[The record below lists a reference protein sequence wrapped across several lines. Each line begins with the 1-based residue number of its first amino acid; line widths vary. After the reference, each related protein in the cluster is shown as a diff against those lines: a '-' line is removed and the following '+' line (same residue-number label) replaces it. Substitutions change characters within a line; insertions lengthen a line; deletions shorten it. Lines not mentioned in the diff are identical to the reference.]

1 MADRL
6 GKTLRGYLAREITV
20 GFAGGLA
27 LFTFILLT
35 ARIIEMV
42 DLVLSRGVP
51 ALAVMRLFAL
61 ILPTFLELTTPVA
74 AMLGVL
80 VAFGRFASDGEM
92 IAIRAAGISWSALL
106 RPVVGFG
113 LAAALATLLVA
124 TVVRPWAN
132 RAITDTVYEL
142 AKAKATA
149 ALRPRV
155 FNSDFSGIVMY
166 VASASADSGELGGV
180 LVADERDE
188 NARTTVFAAHGR
200 VFADE
205 PERRVRLQLRDGTT
219 ITQHRGGDSYD
230 VTSFAS
236 FDVTLDIARELRAL
250 SVAGPRPSDM
260 TPGDLA
266 VALRRGG
273 AEGTEAATELHR
285 KLAFSVAA
293 LVFSLLG
300 VPLAATASRTAR
312 GRGLAISIAAAF
324 FYYLLLSAG
333 VVLAPAAGLPAG
345 VGLWLPNLAFAVVTA
360 FALRRLASDLPPF
373 PIPTRR
379 PAALPGPRAPGPAR
393 TT

>member
-42 DLVLSRGVP
+42 DLVLSRGMP
-51 ALAVMRLFAL
+51 ALAVARLFAL

-74 AMLGVL
+74 ALLGVL

-92 IAIRAAGISWSALL
+92 VAMRAAGISWGALL
-106 RPVVGFG
+106 RPVIWFG
-113 LAAALATLLVA
+113 IAAALATLIVA
-124 TVVRPWAN
+124 TFVRPWAN
-132 RAITDTVYEL
+132 RTITDTVYEL

-155 FNSDFSGIVMY
+155 FNSDFGGIVIY
-166 VASASADSGELGGV
+166 VASASPASGELGGI

-188 NARTTVFAAHGR
+188 ESRTTVFAARGR

-219 ITQHRGGDSYD
+219 VTRHPGADSYD

-236 FDVTLDIARELRAL
+236 LEVSLDVAREIRAL
-250 SVAGPRPSDM
+250 SVGPRATDM
-260 TPGDLA
+260 PPGELA
-266 VALRRGG
+266 VALGNG
-273 AEGTEAATELHR
+273 DPEAATEVHR

-300 VPLAATASRTAR
+300 VPLAATASKTAR

-345 VGLWLPNLAFAVVTA
+345 VGLWLPNLVFAVLA
-360 FALRRLASDLPPF
+360 ARALRRLARDLPPF
-373 PIPTRR
+373 PR
-379 PAALPGPRAPGPAR
+379 PAFTLPAQLGTAGSEKA
-393 TT
+393 T

>member
-51 ALAVMRLFAL
+51 ALTVARLFAL

-74 AMLGVL
+74 ALLGVL
-80 VAFGRFASDGEM
+80 VAFGRFASDGETVAM
-92 IAIRAAGISWSALL
+92 RAAGISWVALL
-106 RPVVGFG
+106 RPVLFFG
-113 LAAALATLLVA
+113 LAAALATLIVA
-124 TVVRPWAN
+124 TFVRPWAN

-155 FNSDFSGIVMY
+155 FNSDFGGIIIY
-166 VASASADSGELGGV
+166 VTSASPISGELRGV
-180 LVADERDE
+180 LVADERRDD
-188 NARTTVFAAHGR
+188 ARTTVFAKRGR
-200 VFADE
+200 VYADE
-205 PERRVRLQLRDGTT
+205 PHRRVRLQLHEGTT
-219 ITQHRGGDSYD
+219 VTRHRGIDSYD

-236 FDVTLDIARELRAL
+236 LEVSLDVARELRSL

-260 TPGDLA
+260 PPSELFA
-266 VALRRGG
+266 ALRRRDP
-273 AEGTEAATELHR
+273 EAATELHR
-285 KLAFSVAA
+285 KLAFSGAA
-293 LVFSLLG
+293 LVLALLG

-312 GRGLAISIAAAF
+312 GRGLAISTIAAF
-324 FYYLLLSAG
+324 LYYLLLSAG
-333 VVLAPAAGLPAG
+333 AVLAPAAGLSPGA
-345 VGLWLPNLAFAVVTA
+345 GLWLPNIVFAGVAIWT
-360 FALRRLASDLPPF
+360 LRRVADDRPPF
-373 PIPTRR
+373 PQRPIRR
-379 PAALPGPRAPGPAR
+379 FWGALMPRQAR
-393 TT
+393 TP

>member
-42 DLVLSRGVP
+42 DLVLSRGLP
-51 ALAVMRLFAL
+51 ALAVARLFAL

-74 AMLGVL
+74 ALLGVL
-80 VAFGRFASDGEM
+80 VAFGRFAGDGEM
-92 IAIRAAGISWSALL
+92 VAMRAAGISWRALL
-106 RPVVGFG
+106 RPVLGFG
-113 LAAALATLLVA
+113 VAAALGTLFVATL
-124 TVVRPWAN
+124 VRPWAN
-132 RAITDTVYEL
+132 RTITDTVYEL

-155 FNSDFSGIVMY
+155 FNSDFGGIVIY
-166 VASASADSGELGGV
+166 VASASATSGELGGI

-188 NARTTVFAAHGR
+188 ESRTTVFAERGR

-205 PERRVRLQLRDGTT
+205 PQRRVRLQLRDGTT
-219 ITQHRGGDSYD
+219 VTRHPGADSYD

-236 FDVTLDIARELRAL
+236 LEVSLDVAREIRAL
-250 SVAGPRPSDM
+250 AIAGPRPSDM
-260 TPGDLA
+260 PPDELAAALGAGDS
-266 VALRRGG
+266 
-273 AEGTEAATELHR
+273 EAATEVHR
-285 KLAFSVAA
+285 KLAFAIAA

-300 VPLAATASRTAR
+300 VPLAATASKTAR

-324 FYYLLLSAG
+324 VYYLLLSAG
-333 VVLAPAAGLPAG
+333 VVLAPAAGLATG
-345 VGLWLPNLAFAVVTA
+345 VGLWLPNLVFAVVTA
-360 FALRRLASDLPPF
+360 RALRRLALDLPPF
-373 PIPTRR
+373 SR
-379 PAALPGPRAPGPAR
+379 PAFTLPTELGTAGSENA
-393 TT
+393 T

>member
-51 ALAVMRLFAL
+51 ALTVARLFAL

-74 AMLGVL
+74 ALLGVL
-80 VAFGRFASDGEM
+80 VAFGRFASDGETVAM
-92 IAIRAAGISWSALL
+92 RAAGISWAAML
-106 RPVVGFG
+106 RPVLAFG
-113 LAAALATLLVA
+113 LATALATLGVA
-124 TVVRPWAN
+124 TFVRPWAN

-155 FNSDFSGIVMY
+155 FNSDFGGIVIY
-166 VASASADSGELGGV
+166 VTSASPTSGELRGI
-180 LVADERDE
+180 LVADERDDD
-188 NARTTVFAAHGR
+188 ARTTVFAERGR

-205 PERRVRLQLRDGTT
+205 PHRRVRLQLQEGTT
-219 ITQHRGGDSYD
+219 VTCHRGADSYD

-236 FDVTLDIARELRAL
+236 LEVSLDVARELRSLA
-250 SVAGPRPSDM
+250 VTGPRPSDM
-260 TPGDLA
+260 PPSDLFAAIHRGDA
-266 VALRRGG
+266 
-273 AEGTEAATELHR
+273 EAATELHR
-285 KLAFSVAA
+285 KLAFALAA

-312 GRGLAISIAAAF
+312 GRGLAVSTIAAF
-324 FYYLLLSAG
+324 LYYLLLSAG
-333 VVLAPAAGLPAG
+333 AVLAPAAGLSSG
-345 VGLWLPNLAFAVVTA
+345 TGLWLPNLVFAAVTVWT
-360 FALRRLASDLPPF
+360 LRRVAADRPPF
-373 PIPTRR
+373 PRPRIRRFLRALVPGGTR
-379 PAALPGPRAPGPAR
+379 
-393 TT
+393 

>member
-42 DLVLSRGVP
+42 DLVLSRGLP
-51 ALAVMRLFAL
+51 ALAVARLFAL

-74 AMLGVL
+74 ALLAVL

-92 IAIRAAGISWSALL
+92 VAMRAAGISWGALL
-106 RPVVGFG
+106 QPVVRFG
-113 LAAALATLLVA
+113 VATALATLVVA
-124 TVVRPWAN
+124 TFVRPWAN

-155 FNSDFSGIVMY
+155 FNSDFGGIVIY
-166 VASASADSGELGGV
+166 VASASPASGELGGI

-188 NARTTVFAAHGR
+188 ASRTTVFAARGR

-205 PERRVRLQLRDGTT
+205 PQRRVRLQLRDGTT
-219 ITQHRGGDSYD
+219 VTRHPGADSYD

-236 FDVTLDIARELRAL
+236 LEVSLDVAREIRAL
-250 SVAGPRPSDM
+250 SSAGPRPSDM
-260 TPGDLA
+260 PLDELA
-266 VALRRGG
+266 AALRDG
-273 AEGTEAATELHR
+273 ESEAATEVHR
-285 KLAFSVAA
+285 KLAFAVAA

-300 VPLAATASRTAR
+300 VPLAATASKTAR
-312 GRGLAISIAAAF
+312 GRGLVISIGAAF

-333 VVLAPAAGLPAG
+333 VVLAPAAGLPTG
-345 VGLWLPNLAFAVVTA
+345 VGLWLPNLVFAVVA
-360 FALRRLASDLPPF
+360 ARALRRLARDLPPF
-373 PIPTRR
+373 PR
-379 PAALPGPRAPGPAR
+379 PAFTLPAQLGTDGSEKA
-393 TT
+393 T

>member
-6 GKTLRGYLAREITV
+6 GKTLRGYLAREIAV

-51 ALAVMRLFAL
+51 ALTVARLFGL

-74 AMLGVL
+74 ALLGVL

-92 IAIRAAGISWSALL
+92 VAMRAAGISWAALL
-106 RPVVGFG
+106 RPVLGFG
-113 LAAALATLLVA
+113 FAALMATLAVA
-124 TVVRPWAN
+124 TFVRPWAN

-155 FNSDFSGIVMY
+155 FNSDFGGIVIY
-166 VASASADSGELGGV
+166 VASASPSSGELVGV

-188 NARTTVFAAHGR
+188 SARTTVFAASGR

-205 PERRVRLQLRDGTT
+205 PQRRVRLQLHDGTT
-219 ITQHRGGDSYD
+219 VTRHRGADSYD

-236 FDVTLDIARELRAL
+236 LEVSLDVARELRAL
-250 SVAGPRPSDM
+250 AVAGPRPSDM
-260 TPGDLA
+260 PPSELA
-266 VALRRGG
+266 VALRSGD
-273 AEGTEAATELHR
+273 TEAVTELHR

-293 LVFSLLG
+293 FVFSILG
-300 VPLAATASRTAR
+300 VPLAATASKTAR
-312 GRGLAISIAAAF
+312 GRGLAVSTVAAF
-324 FYYLLLSAG
+324 VYYLLLSAG
-333 VVLAPAAGLPAG
+333 VVLAPALGLPTGA
-345 VGLWLPNLAFAVVTA
+345 GLWLPNVVFAAIAVHT
-360 FALRRLASDLPPF
+360 LRRIARDLPPF
-373 PIPTRR
+373 SLPAVAFGARR
-379 PAALPGPRAPGPAR
+379 GAPEATR

>member
-51 ALAVMRLFAL
+51 TLTVARLFAL

-74 AMLGVL
+74 ALLGVL

-92 IAIRAAGISWSALL
+92 MAMRAAGISWAAVL
-106 RPVVGFG
+106 RPVLGFG
-113 LAAALATLLVA
+113 LAVALATLVVA
-124 TVVRPWAN
+124 TFVRPWAN

-155 FNSDFSGIVMY
+155 FNSDFGGIVIY
-166 VASASADSGELGGV
+166 VASASPTSGELGGV

-188 NARTTVFAAHGR
+188 SARTTVFAARGR

-205 PERRVRLQLRDGTT
+205 PQRRVRLQLHDGTT
-219 ITQHRGGDSYD
+219 VTRHQGADSYD

-236 FDVTLDIARELRAL
+236 LEVSLDVARQLRSL

-260 TPGDLA
+260 PPTELA
-266 VALRRGG
+266 TALRAGDPQ
-273 AEGTEAATELHR
+273 AATELHR
-285 KLAFSVAA
+285 KLAFSAA
-293 LVFSLLG
+293 GLVFALLG
-300 VPLAATASRTAR
+300 IPLAATASKTAR
-312 GRGLAISIAAAF
+312 GRGLAVSTVAAF
-324 FYYLLLSAG
+324 LYYLLLSAG

-345 VGLWLPNLAFAVVTA
+345 VGLWLPNVVFAIVAVWT
-360 FALRRLASDLPPF
+360 LRRVAKDLQPF
-373 PIPTRR
+373 PRLSISLRTLCRPPHPTRS
-379 PAALPGPRAPGPAR
+379 
-393 TT
+393 T

>member
-51 ALAVMRLFAL
+51 ALAVARLFGL

-74 AMLGVL
+74 ALLGVI
-80 VAFGRFASDGEM
+80 VAFGRFSSDGEM
-92 IAIRAAGISWSALL
+92 MAIRAAGISWAAIL
-106 RPVVGFG
+106 RPVLGFG
-113 LAAALATLLVA
+113 AVAALATLLVA
-124 TVVRPWAN
+124 TLVRPWAN

-155 FNSDFSGIVMY
+155 FNSDFGGIVIY
-166 VASASADSGELGGV
+166 VASASPTSGELGGV
-180 LVADERDE
+180 LVADER
-188 NARTTVFAAHGR
+188 NASSPTAVFASRGH

-205 PERRVRLQLRDGTT
+205 PQRRVRLQLQDGTT
-219 ITQHRGGDSYD
+219 VTRHRGPDSYD

-236 FDVTLDIARELRAL
+236 LEVSLDLARELRTL

-260 TPGDLA
+260 RLRELAAALGNGDAEA
-266 VALRRGG
+266 V
-273 AEGTEAATELHR
+273 TELHR

-293 LVFSLLG
+293 LVFALLG
-300 VPLAATASRTAR
+300 VPLACTASRTAR
-312 GRGLAISIAAAF
+312 GRGLAISTIAAF
-324 FYYLLLSAG
+324 LYYLLLSAG
-333 VVLAPAAGLPAG
+333 VVLAPAVGLSAGAGLW
-345 VGLWLPNLAFAVVTA
+345 VPNVVFAALAVWT
-360 FALRRLASDLPPF
+360 LRRVAKDLSPFPRPPF
-373 PIPTRR
+373 PSR
-379 PAALPGPRAPGPAR
+379 ALAR
-393 TT
+393 TLGPVKTP

>member
-6 GKTLRGYLAREITV
+6 GKTLRGYLAREIIV

-27 LFTFILLT
+27 LFTFVLLT

-42 DLVLSRGVP
+42 DLVLSRGLP
-51 ALAVMRLFAL
+51 ALTVARLFGL

-74 AMLGVL
+74 ALLGVL
-80 VAFGRFASDGEM
+80 VAFGRFANDGEM
-92 IAIRAAGISWSALL
+92 VAMRAAGISWKALF
-106 RPVVGFG
+106 RPVFGFG
-113 LAAALATLLVA
+113 LAAALATLVVA
-124 TVVRPWAN
+124 TFVRPWAN
-132 RAITDTVYEL
+132 RTITDTVYEL

-155 FNSDFSGIVMY
+155 FNSDFGGIVIY
-166 VASASADSGELGGV
+166 VASSSPSSGELGGV

-188 NARTTVFAAHGR
+188 NAQTTVFAARGR

-205 PERRVRLQLRDGTT
+205 PERRVRLQLHEGTT
-219 ITQHRGGDSYD
+219 ITRHPGTDSYD

-236 FDVTLDIARELRAL
+236 LEVSLDVAREIRTL

-260 TPGDLA
+260 PLGELVA
-266 VALRRGG
+266 ALRGG
-273 AEGTEAATELHR
+273 DTEAATEVHR

-293 LVFSLLG
+293 LVLAILG

-312 GRGLAISIAAAF
+312 GRGLAISIGAAF
-324 FYYLLLSAG
+324 AYYLLLSAG

-345 VGLWLPNLAFAVVTA
+345 AGLWLPNAVFAVIAAV
-360 FALRRLASDLPPF
+360 ALGRLGKDLPPF
-373 PIPTRR
+373 PRR
-379 PAALPGPRAPGPAR
+379 ATPLPAR
-393 TT
+393 ADGRSTETAA